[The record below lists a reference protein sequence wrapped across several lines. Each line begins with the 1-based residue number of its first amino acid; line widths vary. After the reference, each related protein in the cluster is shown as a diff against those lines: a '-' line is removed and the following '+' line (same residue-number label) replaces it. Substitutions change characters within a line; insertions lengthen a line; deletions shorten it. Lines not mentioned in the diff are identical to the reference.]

1 MMDANFFDQIRMVN
15 YDPQKIDVH
24 FPRRDEWLSDVV
36 AGSCPIPS
44 DLFSDMTLQ
53 DLTNWLVRLA
63 KNAYSIGYQA
73 GSEPE
78 RDAIDL

>member
-1 MMDANFFDQIRMVN
+1 MDANFFARIRMIK
-15 YDPQKIDVH
+15 YDPQKTDVY
-24 FPRRDEWLSDVV
+24 FPKYEWLADVV
-36 AGSCPIPS
+36 AGSCPIPGNLFN
-44 DLFSDMTLQ
+44 DLTLQ

-63 KNAYSIGYQA
+63 KDAYSIGYQA